1 MYCACYI
8 EDGVRFNIR
17 FHDGPVYPVGCTE
30 DDDNCFGLLQIY
42 YSVSNETVYS
52 SLTEADPNE
61 PFGTI
66 WDTDD
71 DPNSILI
78 LTEIHNSLMELM
90 SPLLKENDIN
100 VSQIELPSGLIVGTW
115 NRPTE
120 EYPLGYGYTAPTKVL
135 YDPNISGLPQ
145 KACGLQSEQLTDTMY
160 RDTVLQPWRRKRT
173 RSLTTQQKQ
182 SDERNNYNNNIFL
195 INNDY
200 ICMNVNYFFGDWAE
214 ESLLQAERAM
224 YILSTTTTASS
235 SSSSLNDNKPSWLN
249 ELYYKTKVTSQVNL
263 YDKDDNEDEEE
274 ISSSTSTFTPRVPLV
289 SYPFSWTTFSFL
301 STITGTAIL
310 ILILVLV
317 HRKVSSKS
325 KQQGYIPIP

>member
-1 MYCACYI
+1 
-8 EDGVRFNIR
+8 
-17 FHDGPVYPVGCTE
+17 
-30 DDDNCFGLLQIY
+30 
-42 YSVSNETVYS
+42 
-52 SLTEADPNE
+52 
-61 PFGTI
+61 
-66 WDTDD
+66 
-71 DPNSILI
+71 
-78 LTEIHNSLMELM
+78 
-90 SPLLKENDIN
+90 
-100 VSQIELPSGLIVGTW
+100 
-115 NRPTE
+115 
-120 EYPLGYGYTAPTKVL
+120 
-135 YDPNISGLPQ
+135 
-145 KACGLQSEQLTDTMY
+145 
-160 RDTVLQPWRRKRT
+160 
-173 RSLTTQQKQ
+173 
-182 SDERNNYNNNIFL
+182 
-195 INNDY
+195 
-200 ICMNVNYFFGDWAE
+200 MNVNYFFGDWAE

>member
-1 MYCACYI
+1 M
-8 EDGVRFNIR
+8 V
-17 FHDGPVYPVGCTE
+17 
-30 DDDNCFGLLQIY
+30 
-42 YSVSNETVYS
+42 
-52 SLTEADPNE
+52 
-61 PFGTI
+61 
-66 WDTDD
+66 
-71 DPNSILI
+71 
-78 LTEIHNSLMELM
+78 LM
-90 SPLLKENDIN
+90 SPLFKENNITYI
-100 VSQIELPSGLIVGTW
+100 SQQQIELPSGLIVGTW
-115 NRPTE
+115 NRPTL
-120 EYPLGYGYTAPTKVL
+120 EYPLGYGSTAPTKVL

-145 KACGLQSEQLTDTMY
+145 KACGLLLDLDNPQQQQQPSSEQLITDTIY
-160 RDTVLQPWRRKRT
+160 RDTVLQPWRRKKRT
-173 RSLTTQQKQ
+173 VQSSRSQAITQQQRQKQ
-182 SDERNNYNNNIFL
+182 SNKSNNNYNNNIFL

-200 ICMNVNYFFGDWAE
+200 VCMNVNYFYGDWAE

-224 YILSTTTTASS
+224 YILSKTTTTTTTTSS
-235 SSSSLNDNKPSWLN
+235 GNNNNDNNNSNKPSWLN